1 MGVSSMLGDE
11 GKHMDRAT
19 IAFTAVYLKSQHGY
33 VGFVE
38 ELPGVNSQGRTIDE
52 ARANLQRLAA
62 IVFDEERSQAEE
74 MLRGK
79 EVVREEFL
87 IPVRPLARLEA

>member
-1 MGVSSMLGDE
+1 
-11 GKHMDRAT
+11 MDQPV
-19 IAFTAVYLKSQHGY
+19 IAFTAVYLKGKHGY

-62 IVFDEERSQAEE
+62 VVFDEERSLSAE
-74 MLRGK
+74 LLQGK
-79 EVVREEFL
+79 DVVREQFHVAL
-87 IPVRPLARLEA
+87 PRA